1 MQKMAVD
8 KNQKK
13 IPAKQAGI
21 DMDSLLDAKY
31 PKTTL
36 NISTDDILDMQNI

>member
-1 MQKMAVD
+1 MQKMAAV

-13 IPAKQAGI
+13 MPAKQAGI

-31 PKTTL
+31 PKTTFS
-36 NISTDDILDMQNI
+36 ISTDDIFDVKNI